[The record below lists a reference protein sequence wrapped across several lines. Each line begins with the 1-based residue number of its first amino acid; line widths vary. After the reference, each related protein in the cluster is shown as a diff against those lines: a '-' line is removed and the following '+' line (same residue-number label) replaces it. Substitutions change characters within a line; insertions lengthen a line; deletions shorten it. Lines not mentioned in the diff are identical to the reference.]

1 MNVTKCDGI
10 CDCPTPDDGKTCPD
24 EDEKNCPKPCQE
36 NAVPVD
42 CTVNNNG
49 HQRKC
54 HNFAS
59 EVLPFDDPCCECT
72 HGTAFNGTACID
84 ESRCPCQE
92 NGIVRLPGE
101 KWADDDD
108 QCKIKSC
115 LNNEIIILQN
125 RREECKPS
133 DCNDCCN
140 DGCYSSAATNLPT
153 SPSYSSERTRFTS
166 TGMPK
171 TTEHHVTMTPT
182 SLTEETTAPYSPKTR
197 STTETGLHS
206 TAKTSILTSPETT
219 KQPGS
224 STVVTLPSS
233 LETQWMNLQTMQ
245 KQKKC

>member
-1 MNVTKCDGI
+1 MG
-10 CDCPTPDDGKTCPD
+10 
-24 EDEKNCPKPCQE
+24 PCE
-36 NAVPVD
+36 S
-42 CTVNNNG
+42 NNKG
-49 HQRKC
+49 RQKKC
-54 HNFAS
+54 HLYKD

-84 ESRCPCQE
+84 ESRCPYQE

-101 KWADDDD
+101 KWAADDD

-125 RREECKPS
+125 HREECKPY

-153 SPSYSSERTRFTS
+153 SPSSSSEGTRLTS

-171 TTEHHVTMTPT
+171 TTENYVTMTPT
-182 SLTEETTAPYSPKTR
+182 SLTEETTEPYSPTTK

-233 LETQWMNLQTMQ
+233 VETHVPTVSTKRPSSSASTM
-245 KQKKC
+245 